1 MKRNLWAV
9 AALSF
14 ALLRPVY
21 AYLPP
26 DLSQRRTQLVQLLPF
41 AEVTRLQAWLTQQSV
56 LLSPAEYLE
65 KLHSL
70 FRDTSVAWTFYAGWE
85 YLDLL
90 EQTQQAYDQRDDDLA
105 RGE

>member
-41 AEVTRLQAWLTQQSV
+41 AEVTRLQAWLTQQSG

-70 FRDTSVAWTFYAGWE
+70 FRDTSVA
-85 YLDLL
+85 
-90 EQTQQAYDQRDDDLA
+90 
-105 RGE
+105 